1 MVQEALADFIT
12 MCNLIQKKR
21 IKDKYS
27 KKIVEIFRNMFVGS
41 RIAVP
46 YQIIF

>member
-1 MVQEALADFIT
+1 MKEAFADFIT
-12 MCNLIQKKR
+12 VCNLIKKR
-21 IKDKYS
+21 VKDKYF
-27 KKIVEIFRNMFVGS
+27 KKVLEIFKNMFVGS